1 MPKVNSDSFGDLYST
16 INIRLPDSLNERER
30 DLYKELRDLRS
41 GAALTQENDDA
52 EAVVDTGKEE
62 GDA

>member
-1 MPKVNSDSFGDLYST
+1 VNSDSFGDLYTT

-52 EAVVDTGKEE
+52 EAVVDAGKEE

>member
-52 EAVVDTGKEE
+52 EAVVDTGKEQ

>member
-1 MPKVNSDSFGDLYST
+1 LPKVNSDSFGDLYST

-41 GAALTQENDDA
+41 DAALTQENDDA
-52 EAVVDTGKEE
+52 EAVVDAGKEE

>member
-1 MPKVNSDSFGDLYST
+1 LPKVNSDSFGDLYST

-52 EAVVDTGKEE
+52 EAVVDAGKEE